1 MILTEEMSAAVF
13 CIFTAN
19 VIEGLFGHFE
29 KISFKFSSILK
40 NVISI
45 QTCESLI
52 APVY

>member
-29 KISFKFSSILK
+29 ISFKFSSILK